1 MHIKVPELALVVVTG
16 TPESARLD
24 FCARNFKESELLDDI
39 HNLSSRLEA
48 GGLTVYSQSELAAT
62 ERIELLKRASENDV
76 DCVAILLD
84 TQKRTVSQR
93 ARQHST
99 LKDDGFRHAYVLTSL
114 EQIGQTDIER
124 LPLSCNLGEQTGPFD
139 IIGDVHGCIDELD
152 MLLQKLGYDICPESG
167 YRIIHPDGRQIVFLG
182 DLVDRGPDAPAVL
195 RLVMAAV
202 NSGRGFCV
210 PGNHDAKLLRHL
222 NGHKVSITHGLKET
236 LEQFEVQPT
245 EFKLAVQDFL
255 DPLPSHL
262 ILDGGKLV
270 VAHAGIKES
279 YQGRSSGRIR
289 AFCHYG
295 DTNGE
300 TDSFGLPVRYNWA
313 LDYSGEAMVVYGHT
327 PVQNASWLNK
337 TICIDTGCVFGGKL
351 TALRY
356 PSKEVVSVPANKTYY
371 DTPRPFLNSPAWGSA
386 NPRNPR

>member
-1 MHIKVPELALVVVTG
+1 MHIQVPELALVVVTG
-16 TPESARLD
+16 TPEQVRQD
-24 FCARNFKESELLDDI
+24 FCARHFSQTELLSDI
-39 HNLSSRLEA
+39 HNLSSRLEE
-48 GGLTVYSQSELAAT
+48 GGLTVYSQSELGEV

-76 DCVAILLD
+76 DCIVIVLD
-84 TQKRTVSQR
+84 TQKRTTSQR
-93 ARQHST
+93 ARQYSA
-99 LKDDGFRHAYVLTSL
+99 LKDDGFRHVYVLTSPA
-114 EQIGQTDIER
+114 QISETQIER
-124 LPLSCNLGEQTGPFD
+124 VPLSCNFSEQSGPFD
-139 IIGDVHGCIDELD
+139 IIGDVHGCIDELNL
-152 MLLQKLGYDICPESG
+152 LLQKLGYETCPDTG
-167 YRIIHPDGRQIVFLG
+167 YRIVHPEGRQLVFLG

-195 RLVMAAV
+195 SLVMAAV
-202 NSGRGFCV
+202 TSGRGFCV

-236 LEQFEVQPT
+236 LEQFAMQPL
-245 EFKLAVQDFL
+245 EFKVAVQEFL

-262 ILDGGKLV
+262 ILDGGNLV

-371 DTPRPFLNSPAWGSA
+371 ETPRPFLNSPAWGSA
-386 NPRNPR
+386 NPRNRT